1 MLVPL
6 PLFPLTSSGVKIFRS
21 PGVAVAEVQ
30 AQAPA
35 LRCQGSGMASLQ
47 LKWGTWTRLRD
58 VALEQ
63 QMGQWLPDS

>member
-6 PLFPLTSSGVKIFRS
+6 SLFLLTSSEVKIFGS

-35 LRCQGSGMASLQ
+35 LWCQGTDTASLQ
-47 LKWGTWTRLRD
+47 LRWDTWTRLRD

-63 QMGQWLPDS
+63 QMG